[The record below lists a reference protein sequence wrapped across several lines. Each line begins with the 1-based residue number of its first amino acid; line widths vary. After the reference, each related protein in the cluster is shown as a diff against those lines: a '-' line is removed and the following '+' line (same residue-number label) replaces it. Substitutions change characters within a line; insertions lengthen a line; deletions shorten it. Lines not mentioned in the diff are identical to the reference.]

1 LVVLAV
7 AGCSSG
13 ERASESAAAPDD
25 PGQRIVSLNPSLT
38 EILLMLG
45 ARAELVGV
53 DSFSHRSLPAV
64 ADLPDVGGLFNPSLE
79 TIVGLA
85 PDLVVLVPSVEQRD
99 LRSRLEGLGL
109 RVVAFPNIRFDDVLE
124 NVEDLGAL
132 VGREQAAR
140 RRIDAIRGARTAVR
154 LAVGE
159 REPVPCI
166 VVLQRDPLFVVGS
179 GSFLDEMLADV
190 GGHNLA
196 GVLGDPYPRVGLEW
210 LVAAA
215 PQVIVDMSLDAGVD
229 SSVLDYWR
237 RWPTIP
243 AVASERVLH
252 VEPELVSMPGP
263 QLDRALRVL
272 ARALHGEAIESE
284 IDRYLGDAEAG
295 GKRG

>member
-1 LVVLAV
+1 MLAV

-13 ERASESAAAPDD
+13 ERASESAAAPGD

-124 NVEDLGAL
+124 NVEDLKDL
-132 VGREQAAR
+132 EPSLGR
-140 RRIDAIRGARTAVR
+140 R
-154 LAVGE
+154 LL
-159 REPVPCI
+159 RH
-166 VVLQRDPLFVVGS
+166 PL
-179 GSFLDEMLADV
+179 
-190 GGHNLA
+190 
-196 GVLGDPYPRVGLEW
+196 
-210 LVAAA
+210 A
-215 PQVIVDMSLDAGVD
+215 PNSNTPLLCSLCFRA
-229 SSVLDYWR
+229 SS
-237 RWPTIP
+237 T
-243 AVASERVLH
+243 
-252 VEPELVSMPGP
+252 
-263 QLDRALRVL
+263 
-272 ARALHGEAIESE
+272 
-284 IDRYLGDAEAG
+284 
-295 GKRG
+295 